1 MIDDTPVKLLSR
13 FELAVDALTV
23 LQHETLAE
31 SPEGP
36 GAVLS
41 ILHAL
46 KRNERFKQRVL
57 DEVQFYRSAHGDAAL
72 ERLRGDL
79 AKPNLRTQYRRV
91 LEAAAEKLDSEI
103 NSDPAAKAAATG
115 RSWAKSKA

>member
-1 MIDDTPVKLLSR
+1 M
-13 FELAVDALTV
+13 
-23 LQHETLAE
+23 
-31 SPEGP
+31 
-36 GAVLS
+36 LS

-46 KRNERFKQRVL
+46 KRKERFKQRVL

-72 ERLRGDL
+72 KRLRDDL